1 MKFASAGEPGSA
13 HTETPTAGVVQCCSK
28 FRRPP
33 SGLSNLK
40 DNITW
45 SLLYLGLQLTRKFFE
60 QCSDAQL
67 SGQLNC
73 AHVGCFTSAGFYTNF
88 FLALI
93 SRFLQT
99 QGAAAVGT
107 SAGPQCVTEV
117 NKVFPHTAHNP
128 NDLVQEVAV
137 ITEQST

>member
-1 MKFASAGEPGSA
+1 MF
-13 HTETPTAGVVQCCSK
+13 HQ
-28 FRRPP
+28 RRF
-33 SGLSNLK
+33 LHKTL
-40 DNITW
+40 
-45 SLLYLGLQLTRKFFE
+45 
-60 QCSDAQL
+60 
-67 SGQLNC
+67 
-73 AHVGCFTSAGFYTNF
+73 

-99 QGAAAVGT
+99 QGAAAMGT

-137 ITEQST
+137 ITEQSTYVFPVRNPHRPVG